1 MPADPAGAAPD
12 RLPIPLLPLTSSTA
26 ADKNPQRGRDL
37 GTYFPENP
45 SGGLRPP
52 VPAGSP
58 CPPPDRRL
66 SNFLWVQALKS
77 SAKATLDA
85 GRAAVTLDFASK
97 VVNAGTYTTIFTATG
112 DVTSASANLTN
123 LEALLEGRPNY
134 PGAGGATPGAYCT
147 AAATT
152 SDCFYWYV
160 VDVGS
165 SSPVRPARISATL
178 GDGTTARDVN
188 TL

>member
-1 MPADPAGAAPD
+1 MMRERKVLRAEGGFTLIELIIILVILGLLAAVAVP
-12 RLPIPLLPLTSSTA
+12 RYV
-26 ADKNPQRGRDL
+26 DL
-37 GTYFPENP
+37 RT
-45 SGGLRPP
+45 
-52 VPAGSP
+52 
-58 CPPPDRRL
+58 
-66 SNFLWVQALKS
+66 QALKS

-97 VVNAGTYTTIFTATG
+97 VVNAGSYTTIFTATG
-112 DVTSASANLTN
+112 DVTFASTNLTN

-134 PGAGGATPGAYCT
+134 PGAGGPTAGAYCT

-152 SDCFYWYV
+152 SDCFHWFV

>member
-1 MPADPAGAAPD
+1 MRRGKVLRGEGGFTLIELIIILVILGLLAAVAVP
-12 RLPIPLLPLTSSTA
+12 RYV
-26 ADKNPQRGRDL
+26 DL
-37 GTYFPENP
+37 
-45 SGGLRPP
+45 R
-52 VPAGSP
+52 A
-58 CPPPDRRL
+58 
-66 SNFLWVQALKS
+66 QALKS

-97 VVNAGTYTTIFTATG
+97 VVNAGSYTTMFTATG
-112 DVTSASANLTN
+112 DVTSASTNLTN

-147 AAATT
+147 GAATV
-152 SDCFYWYV
+152 SDCFHWYV
-160 VDVGS
+160 MDVGS

>member
-1 MPADPAGAAPD
+1 M
-12 RLPIPLLPLTSSTA
+12 R
-26 ADKNPQRGRDL
+26 RGRILRAEGGFTLIELIIILVILGLLAAVAVPRYVDL
-37 GTYFPENP
+37 R
-45 SGGLRPP
+45 S
-52 VPAGSP
+52 
-58 CPPPDRRL
+58 
-66 SNFLWVQALKS
+66 QALKS

-97 VVNAGTYTTIFTATG
+97 VVNAGSYTTIFTAG
-112 DVTSASANLTN
+112 DVTSASTNLTN
-123 LEALLEGRPNY
+123 LEALLEGQPNY

-152 SDCFYWYV
+152 SDCFHWFV

>member
-1 MPADPAGAAPD
+1 
-12 RLPIPLLPLTSSTA
+12 
-26 ADKNPQRGRDL
+26 
-37 GTYFPENP
+37 
-45 SGGLRPP
+45 
-52 VPAGSP
+52 
-58 CPPPDRRL
+58 
-66 SNFLWVQALKS
+66 
-77 SAKATLDA
+77 
-85 GRAAVTLDFASK
+85 

-112 DVTSASANLTN
+112 DVTSASTNLTN

-134 PGAGGATPGAYCT
+134 PGAGGATPCAYCT

-152 SDCFYWYV
+152 SDCFHWYV

>member
-1 MPADPAGAAPD
+1 M
-12 RLPIPLLPLTSSTA
+12 R
-26 ADKNPQRGRDL
+26 RGRILRAEGGFTLIELIIILVILGLLAAVAVPRYVDL
-37 GTYFPENP
+37 R
-45 SGGLRPP
+45 S
-52 VPAGSP
+52 
-58 CPPPDRRL
+58 
-66 SNFLWVQALKS
+66 QALKS

-85 GRAAVTLDFASK
+85 GRVAVTLDFASK
-97 VVNAGTYTTIFTATG
+97 VVNAGSYTTIFTVG
-112 DVTSASANLTN
+112 DVTSASTNLTN

-134 PGAGGATPGAYCT
+134 PGAGGPTAGAYCT

-152 SDCFYWYV
+152 SDCFHWFV